1 MKITFKE
8 GTRFTERLQSRLT
21 DDEYRALQQLLTDNP
36 LAGAVVKDCGGVRK
50 VRWADESRG
59 KGKRGGVRVIYYFV
73 AADGDILM
81 LAIYS
86 KGESDDLS
94 AYDRA
99 AIRKYVAKEEE
110 QRKESRAALEEKRSA
125 RRK

>member
-1 MKITFKE
+1 M
-8 GTRFTERLQSRLT
+8 
-21 DDEYRALQQLLTDNP
+21 
-36 LAGAVVKDCGGVRK
+36 RK

-73 AADGDILM
+73 AEDGDILM
-81 LAIYS
+81 LAVYS

-99 AIRKYVAKEEE
+99 AIRKYVAKEEN
-110 QRKESRAALEEKRSA
+110 QRKKARAALEEKRNA